1 MSRGIGVVTLAF
13 VLGACGGGSGS
24 GSDGTSKPDKP
35 SLGSDPLA
43 ALAWHLQNT
52 GPGQTVSA
60 FDNSDAVAGIDANV
74 TSVHQDGAGI
84 TGKGITIAVV
94 DSGLE
99 IDHEDLRGNVLA
111 DKSFNFNTNET
122 DPSPSA
128 IRQELDEAD
137 HGTGVAGV
145 AAAKGWNNLGSR
157 GLAPNASLVGYALV
171 ETNEGVTEILGFGGA
186 GLLAGKAGRS
196 EDALIKKFG
205 SRADDVD
212 IFNFSAGR
220 DFASPR
226 QDPTTPDPLDIAAE
240 YGTQHLRGG
249 KGAVYLQA
257 GGNEFI
263 ASLSASLKDQTSL
276 SINCAESYEADGI
289 GARFSNRG
297 AGHSCLNT
305 NFETRGQPYFM
316 KVASISNTGKASS
329 YSSAGASNWISGF
342 GGEDGIEKAAIV
354 STDDSG
360 CRLGANSAASKIT
373 LQAQV
378 PAQWRAQL
386 DKLLA
391 DLFGRSKNDPDC
403 NYSGTVNGTSAAT
416 PSIAGIAALV
426 LEANP
431 ALSWLD
437 VKYIL
442 AKTARKVDAGIAT
455 GAQAVTYTPQGATQS
470 LLLSDPW
477 VNNQGGFHFQAR
489 YGFGLADAAAAVAM
503 AKTYSAPAGRR
514 VTPLIATSVGSFR
527 AFNLPLSAGHVAV
540 IEKDSVFS
548 TGRSGPI
555 QVDLD
560 LNNTTGRTLN
570 PGTLQVELRNAATGE
585 RSILLP
591 AYTAW
596 YEGGKTDTLVAK
608 GRQKFR
614 FFSNAFYGGALTGIW
629 TLRVMLVDGIPDES
643 ATFDANTLA
652 NVTLTSHGF

>member
-1 MSRGIGVVTLAF
+1 MSRTIGVATLAF
-13 VLGACGGGSGS
+13 ALGACGGGSGS

-35 SLGSDPLA
+35 SLASDPLA

-60 FDNSDAVAGIDANV
+60 FDNSDAVAGVDANV
-74 TSVHQDGAGI
+74 ASVHQEGAGI

-99 IDHEDLRGNVLA
+99 IGHEDLRANALA
-111 DKSFNFNTNET
+111 DKSFNFNSNKT

-128 IRQELDEAD
+128 IRQALDEAD

-145 AAAKGWNNLGSR
+145 AAAKGWNNMGSR

-171 ETNEGVTEILGFGGA
+171 ETMENVAEILSFGGA
-186 GLLAGKAGRS
+186 GLLLGKAGGS
-196 EDALIKKFG
+196 EEALIKKFG
-205 SRADDVD
+205 SRADGVD
-212 IFNFSAGR
+212 IFNFSAGN
-220 DFASPR
+220 DFASPQ
-226 QDPTTPDPLDIAAE
+226 QDPTTPDALAIAAE
-240 YGTQHLRGG
+240 YGTQNLRGG

-257 GGNEFI
+257 AGNEFI
-263 ASLSASLKDQTSL
+263 SSSSARLRDQTSL
-276 SINCAESYEADGI
+276 SIHCAESYEADGI
-289 GARFSNRG
+289 GARFSNGG

-316 KVASISNTGKASS
+316 KVASIANTGKASS

-342 GGEDGIEKAAIV
+342 GGEDGVEKAAMV

-360 CRLGANSAASKIT
+360 CRLGANSAAGEVA

-378 PAQWRAQL
+378 PERGWAQL

-391 DLFGRSKNDPDC
+391 DLFGRSTNDPNC
-403 NYSGTVNGTSAAT
+403 NYSGTMNGTSAAT
-416 PSIAGIAALV
+416 PSVSGIAALV

-431 ALSWLD
+431 ALRWLD

-442 AKTARKVDAGIAT
+442 AKTARKVDAGIAM

-470 LLLSDPW
+470 LQLSDPW
-477 VNNQGGFHFQAR
+477 VTNQGGFNFQAR

-503 AKTYSAPAGRR
+503 AQTYSAPAGRR
-514 VTPLIATSVGSFR
+514 VTPLIATSLGSYR

-540 IEKDSVFS
+540 IEQDSTFS
-548 TGRSGPI
+548 SGKSGPV
-555 QVDLD
+555 QVDLA

-570 PGTLQVELRNAATGE
+570 PGTLQVELRNSVTGE

-596 YEGGKTDTLVAK
+596 YEGGKTDTLAAK
-608 GRQKFR
+608 GQQKFR
-614 FFSNAFYGGALTGIW
+614 FFSNAFYGGSLAGTW
-629 TLRVMLVDGIPDES
+629 TLRVMLVDGVPNES
-643 ATFDANTLA
+643 AAFDATTLA

>member
-1 MSRGIGVVTLAF
+1 
-13 VLGACGGGSGS
+13 
-24 GSDGTSKPDKP
+24 
-35 SLGSDPLA
+35 
-43 ALAWHLQNT
+43 
-52 GPGQTVSA
+52 
-60 FDNSDAVAGIDANV
+60 
-74 TSVHQDGAGI
+74 
-84 TGKGITIAVV
+84 
-94 DSGLE
+94 
-99 IDHEDLRGNVLA
+99 
-111 DKSFNFNTNET
+111 
-122 DPSPSA
+122 
-128 IRQELDEAD
+128 
-137 HGTGVAGV
+137 
-145 AAAKGWNNLGSR
+145 
-157 GLAPNASLVGYALV
+157 
-171 ETNEGVTEILGFGGA
+171 
-186 GLLAGKAGRS
+186 
-196 EDALIKKFG
+196 
-205 SRADDVD
+205 
-212 IFNFSAGR
+212 
-220 DFASPR
+220 
-226 QDPTTPDPLDIAAE
+226 
-240 YGTQHLRGG
+240 
-249 KGAVYLQA
+249 
-257 GGNEFI
+257 
-263 ASLSASLKDQTSL
+263 
-276 SINCAESYEADGI
+276 
-289 GARFSNRG
+289 
-297 AGHSCLNT
+297 
-305 NFETRGQPYFM
+305 M